1 MLAMK
6 RHVSTPAAVFW
17 NAMIAVQMEYQT
29 SEEIKI
35 ARRPKRSA
43 TKPKPMQ
50 PTNIP
55 AKVQKTKNPMPLI
68 EKRFAALLVNIPVAT
83 RPGAM

>member
-1 MLAMK
+1 
-6 RHVSTPAAVFW
+6 
-17 NAMIAVQMEYQT
+17 MIAVQIEYQI
-29 SEEIKI
+29 SDEIKI

-43 TKPKPMQ
+43 TKPKPMH

-83 RPGAM
+83 KPGAM